1 MNMTADKFSGKDR
14 LHGRTTLKVTNF
26 LDEFEK
32 DDVKKYVDIVELFRH
47 FGVTLT
53 KKGKSHMGT
62 CPWHKDAN
70 PSLSVDREKGVY
82 NCFGCGESG
91 DIFTLAEKMKG
102 CDFKEALAYLKGLG
116 QLTATATTEGTEG
129 TDDST
134 ERKRITAGTARNAT
148 EDDAEIKTTASG
160 AAHTATEEHVNDA
173 ASDAAPESPDAFGV
187 TLTAVAEHYH
197 RKLFEHEKALDYL
210 KTRGISRP
218 ELYTRCKIGYADG
231 SLLEMIGENQKRE
244 LVELGVLRE
253 KVDSRLRGNDSE
265 RDARYIEHFRHC
277 VTSPIVDDLNQV
289 VGMYGRSI
297 EPSVKIAHLYLK
309 GKHRGVFNRK
319 ASKVYDEI
327 ILTESI
333 IDALSLIELRIEN
346 TQSLYGTNGFTEEHL
361 AILKEDWVKTVVLA
375 LDGDEP
381 GREASGKLREKLMAE
396 GFAVKEVLP
405 PELPGLFAE
414 GENAPVKDWNEYLT
428 QGLSTASPEE
438 LKELVK
444 KAIRDAEER
453 KAPESS
459 TSSLKVVE
467 DAASYTFTVGDVS
480 YRVTGMKEL
489 FVGSLRVNMKAE
501 MKPSPEDEAERD
513 VITGKYYDN
522 LDLYSARSRTNYALN
537 LSKAFGIEPK
547 RIERDLIAMLEYL
560 EAVRDRKLRGEDER
574 TVEISP
580 QERELGLTL
589 LRDPKLFD
597 RIVEDMETLGYAG
610 EDLNKQLIY
619 LAASSRKLDNP
630 ISVLIVSGSAAG
642 KSFIVDTV
650 KELLPPEEVFI
661 LTSLSDQALNYA
673 GDIDHKFISLGEAV
687 HSEPV
692 EHQIREI
699 ISGKMISRLV
709 TVKDPKSG
717 KLKSELV
724 SSPAAVSMVIT
735 GTKYDIN
742 PENASRF
749 FVVNVDESRAQ
760 TRRIHEL
767 QRKSFRAEHLS
778 RRRALLPEIIR
789 THRAAQRLL
798 RPLAAVIPFAEAI
811 DFPDTLMRTR
821 RDQAR
826 FLDLIA
832 CVAYLRQY
840 QKDVKAEGIIEFLEA
855 DLDDYAIA
863 REILVKGVLASTMRE
878 LPRGSIDLYDEF
890 RRLAKKRAKKEDL
903 TSVEVTLSQRE
914 LREETGLGHSWI
926 KQHIRYLV
934 EFEYLLAERRH
945 ARGSRAAY
953 RLREDAELPEIAFSM
968 IPTRQELEARL
979 LGRKD
984 AQKK

>member
-187 TLTAVAEHYH
+187 TLTAVADHYH
-197 RKLFEHEKALDYL
+197 KRLFEHETALEYL
-210 KTRGISRP
+210 KTRGFSRL
-218 ELYTRCKIGYADG
+218 ELYTRFQIGYADG
-231 SLLEMIGENQKRE
+231 SLLAMIGESQKRE
-244 LVELGVLRE
+244 LQTFGILTE
-253 KVDSRLRGNDSE
+253 KG
-265 RDARYIEHFRHC
+265 YEHFRNC
-277 VTSPIVDDLNQV
+277 VTFTILDDLNQV
-289 VGMYGRSI
+289 VGMYGRAI
-297 EPSVKIAHLYLK
+297 DPDAKVAHLYLK

-333 IDALSLIELRIEN
+333 IDALSLIELGIEN
-346 TQSLYGTNGFTEEHL
+346 TQSLYGTGGFTEEHL
-361 AILKEDWVKTVVLA
+361 AILKEDRVKTVVLA

-381 GREASGKLREKLMAE
+381 GREASGKLCEKLMAE
-396 GFAVKEVLP
+396 GFSVKEIAP

-467 DAASYTFTVGDVS
+467 DAASYTFTVGEVS

-501 MKPSPEDEAERD
+501 MKPSPADEAERD
-513 VITGKYYDN
+513 VISGKYYDN

-547 RIERDLIAMLEYL
+547 RIERDLIAMLEHL
-560 EAVRDRKLRGEDER
+560 EAARDRKLRGEDER
-574 TVEISP
+574 TVEMSP
-580 QERELGLTL
+580 QERELGLSL
-589 LRDPKLFD
+589 LRDPKLFE

-724 SSPAAVSMVIT
+724 TSPAAVSMVIT
-735 GTKYDIN
+735 GTKYDVN

-789 THRAAQRLL
+789 THRAAQRML
-798 RPLAAVIPFAEAI
+798 RPLAAVIPYAEQI

-840 QKDVKAEGIIEFLEA
+840 QKEIMRDGSLEYLDA
-855 DLDDYAIA
+855 DLEDYAIA

-878 LPRGSIDLYDEF
+878 LPRSAIDLYETI
-890 RRLAKKRAKKEDL
+890 RTMAKKRSSREELSPTEL
-903 TSVEVTLSQRE
+903 TFGQRE
-914 LREETGLGHSWI
+914 VRESTGYGHTWVKQNLRV
-926 KQHIRYLV
+926 LV
-934 EFEYLLAERRH
+934 EYEYLLVVAGGS
-945 ARGSRAAY
+945 ARTKGRY
-953 RLREDAELPEIAFSM
+953 RLRADEPIQDADFSM
-968 IPTRQELEARL
+968 IPTREELAKRL
-979 LGRKD
+979 REGKTD
-984 AQKK
+984 TNGNNVDQSGH